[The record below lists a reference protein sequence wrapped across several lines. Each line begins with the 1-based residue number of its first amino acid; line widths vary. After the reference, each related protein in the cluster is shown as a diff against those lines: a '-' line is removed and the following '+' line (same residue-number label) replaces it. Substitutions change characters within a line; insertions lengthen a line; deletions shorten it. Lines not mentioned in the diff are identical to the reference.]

1 MILYL
6 KEVFIA
12 EPLDK
17 FVDLGALDGL
27 SRGEGLDVGGAG
39 GGGEEEHQLGGGGG
53 QGAPV
58 SLGHDVAKLSG
69 EQLPL
74 GQQKSPRIKMDLVT
88 TYLISNSGL
97 SICLTSC

>member
-1 MILYL
+1 M
-6 KEVFIA
+6 KA
-12 EPLDK
+12 S
-17 FVDLGALDGL
+17 GQTRR
-27 SRGEGLDVGGAG
+27 SRCTGWPRSWRSEGLDVGGAI

-88 TYLISNSGL
+88 TYLISNSGF

>member
-1 MILYL
+1 MI
-6 KEVFIA
+6 VFIA

-17 FVDLGALDGL
+17 LIDLGALDGL
-27 SRGEGLDVGGAG
+27 GRGEGLDVGGAG
-39 GGGEEEHQLGGGGG
+39 GGGEKENQLGGGGG

-74 GQQKSPRIKMDLVT
+74 G
-88 TYLISNSGL
+88 
-97 SICLTSC
+97 